1 MVQFTLTKY
10 AENGQAA
17 KIENADAFECAAED
31 FGGQMEPAV
40 VDGKLVVTITAG
52 TDEREGNYRLTITE
66 QETGKVATADFTVC
80 ALDSVDRFTLREYN
94 NGAVSEEDVSGT
106 IYIKGGT
113 SVSSTDWSNAKSS
126 YSNETLYLLYDENGE
141 PLRDLYTGLI
151 TSDASSPVT
160 VEGISVNGQ
169 AALRISAIPVGSV
182 ENGTVEIGLSNSNA
196 KVTVSY
202 AVLTSRPESYLVYQ
216 IPADLTASAAE
227 LEAFLAN
234 GDDSVSKV
242 SQYDWDGRSFVKNEA
257 QSAGLTLTENS
268 ACRLMVAAQYTGGIF
283 VVNAPSITKWYDETD
298 AETSFA
304 TERGNWQT
312 AILRLLTSMR
322 VEAWPCT

>member
-1 MVQFTLTKY
+1 M
-10 AENGQAA
+10 
-17 KIENADAFECAAED
+17 
-31 FGGQMEPAV
+31 
-40 VDGKLVVTITAG
+40 
-52 TDEREGNYRLTITE
+52 
-66 QETGKVATADFTVC
+66 
-80 ALDSVDRFTLREYN
+80 
-94 NGAVSEEDVSGT
+94 SGT

-257 QSAGLTLTENS
+257 QSAGLTLTEKQCVPS
-268 ACRLMVAAQYTGGIF
+268 YGGRPVYWRNLCGECAF
-283 VVNAPSITKWYDETD
+283 HYKVV
-298 AETSFA
+298 
-304 TERGNWQT
+304 
-312 AILRLLTSMR
+312 
-322 VEAWPCT
+322 